1 MSELAYLK
9 EIFKLNKKKILGICG
24 GMQLINVFFGG
35 TLIQDILDDNP
46 SRNNHLKLS
55 SHKININNKTLLSS
69 IFKLKSA
76 RVNTFHH
83 QAVGK
88 LGKNL
93 IVSAIASD
101 GVVEAIE
108 TPNKKMLAVQWHPE
122 LTVNKQNGSIFK
134 WLTK

>member
-1 MSELAYLK
+1 
-9 EIFKLNKKKILGICG
+9 
-24 GMQLINVFFGG
+24 
-35 TLIQDILDDNP
+35 LDDNP
-46 SRNNHLKLS
+46 SCSDHLKLS

-122 LTVNKQNGSIFK
+122 LTVNKQNASIFK

>member
-1 MSELAYLK
+1 MYK
-9 EIFKLNKKKILGICG
+9 R
-24 GMQLINVFFGG
+24 Q
-35 TLIQDILDDNP
+35 
-46 SRNNHLKLS
+46 
-55 SHKININNKTLLSS
+55 TLLSS
-69 IFKLKSA
+69 IFKVKSA

-108 TPNKKMLAVQWHPE
+108 TLNKKILAVQWHPE
-122 LTVNKQNGSIFK
+122 LGLNKKNISIFK

>member
-1 MSELAYLK
+1 ML
-9 EIFKLNKKKILGICG
+9 
-24 GMQLINVFFGG
+24 
-35 TLIQDILDDNP
+35 
-46 SRNNHLKLS
+46 R
-55 SHKININNKTLLSS
+55 S
-69 IFKLKSA
+69 IFKVKSA

-88 LGKNL
+88 LAKNL
-93 IVSAIASD
+93 IVSATASD

-122 LTVNKQNGSIFK
+122 LGVSKQNVSIFK